1 MEIEFAGD
9 FAASASETEAGYLLL
24 LSKTQKDQIDLLGF
38 EFVEIG
44 GRISTY
50 LRKQLGQ
57 TNATIPLDPIG
68 LRGNLSSTWGS
79 IMTEHLISIHKHQDR
94 DQSDVVAYTAW
105 RYATLTAWG
114 ESAAARELS
123 LDMKISVN
131 TIRTRLQLARERGIL
146 TAPGAGARLGR

>member
-1 MEIEFAGD
+1 
-9 FAASASETEAGYLLL
+9 
-24 LSKTQKDQIDLLGF
+24 
-38 EFVEIG
+38 
-44 GRISTY
+44 
-50 LRKQLGQ
+50 
-57 TNATIPLDPIG
+57 
-68 LRGNLSSTWGS
+68 
-79 IMTEHLISIHKHQDR
+79 MTEHVISIHNHLDR

-146 TAPGAGARLGR
+146 AAPGAGARLGR

>member
-1 MEIEFAGD
+1 VEIEFAGEWV
-9 FAASASETEAGYLLL
+9 ASASETEAGYLLL
-24 LSKTQKDQIDLLGF
+24 LSKTHRDQIELMRC
-38 EFVEIG
+38 EILEIT
-44 GRISTY
+44 GRTNTY
-50 LRKQLGQ
+50 LRKLLALPHP
-57 TNATIPLDPIG
+57 NLPLDTIG
-68 LRGNLSSTWGS
+68 LRANLSSSWGS
-79 IMTEHLISIHKHQDR
+79 LLTRHLIEIHKYLDR
-94 DQSDVVAYTAW
+94 DQSDVVAHTAW

>member
-9 FAASASETEAGYLLL
+9 FAASATETAAGYLLL
-24 LSKTQKDQIDLLGF
+24 LSKTNKDQIDLLSF
-38 EFVEIG
+38 ELVEIG
-44 GRISTY
+44 GRIPTY
-50 LRKQLGQ
+50 LRNQLAQ
-57 TNATIPLDPIG
+57 RNRSISLDPIG
-68 LRGNLSSTWGS
+68 LRGNLSGTWGS
-79 IMTEHLISIHKHQDR
+79 IMTEHVISIHKHLDR

>member
-1 MEIEFAGD
+1 MEIEFDGD
-9 FAASASETEAGYLLL
+9 FAASASETEAGYMLL
-24 LSKTQKDQIDLLGF
+24 LSKTPKNQIDLLSF
-38 EFVEIG
+38 ELVEIG

-50 LRKQLGQ
+50 LRKQLSQ
-57 TNATIPLDPIG
+57 TRSNVPLDPIG

-79 IMTEHLISIHKHQDR
+79 IMTEHVISIHKYLDR
-94 DQSDVVAYTAW
+94 DQSDVVADTAW

-146 TAPGAGARLGR
+146 SSPGAGARLGR

>member
-9 FAASASETEAGYLLL
+9 FTASASETEAGYLLL
-24 LSKTQKDQIDLLGF
+24 LSKTQRDQIDLFGF
-38 EFVEIG
+38 ELVEIS
-44 GRISTY
+44 GRVPTY
-50 LRKQLGQ
+50 LRRRLSQ
-57 TNATIPLDPIG
+57 TQTPLPLDPIG
-68 LRGNLSSTWGS
+68 LRSNLSSTWGS
-79 IMTEHLISIHKHQDR
+79 LLTEHVILIHKYLDR

>member
-1 MEIEFAGD
+1 MDD
-9 FAASASETEAGYLLL
+9 FTASASETEAGYLLL
-24 LSKTQKDQIDLLGF
+24 LSKTQRDQIDLLGF
-38 EFVEIG
+38 ELLEIS
-44 GRISTY
+44 GRIPTY
-50 LRKQLGQ
+50 LRKCLSQPHTDL
-57 TNATIPLDPIG
+57 PLDPIG
-68 LRGNLSSTWGS
+68 LRSNLSSAWGS
-79 IMTEHLISIHKHQDR
+79 ILTEHVILIHKYLDR

>member
-1 MEIEFAGD
+1 MEIAFFGALT
-9 FAASASETEAGYLLL
+9 ASASETEAGYLFL
-24 LSKTQKDQIDLLGF
+24 LSKTHKDQIDLLSF
-38 EFVEIG
+38 ELVEIG

-57 TNATIPLDPIG
+57 THSNVPLDPIG
-68 LRGNLSSTWGS
+68 LRRNLSSTWGS
-79 IMTEHLISIHKHQDR
+79 IMTQHVISIHKHLDR

-123 LDMKISVN
+123 LDMKFSVN

-146 TAPGAGARLGR
+146 TSPGAGARLGR